1 MSSRGSVGS
10 KASLPVNRGRPGR
23 RRWLVAGAG
32 VLAVAAGA
40 AGLTVATGGD
50 PTQAQALAT
59 TRATRATLTQTVD
72 ASFTLAKDGTSKLG
86 APAGGTVTSV
96 ALTEGKAL
104 EAFAR
109 LAGIDGKAIYGIPSS
124 YPLYRDL
131 AEGDEGPDV
140 AALQKA
146 LAAAGYDPGEADGDF
161 GAGTADALANWQAD
175 QGLDET
181 GRLELATVVAFE
193 PGSVVD
199 TIVVAVG
206 DKVQAGGELATLA
219 PTASVVA
226 TADVSQLDV
235 AKLERGQRVTLTFD
249 ALDGATASGAVDEIA
264 EAATSSEAS
273 AGTSTVVQYAVTVRV
288 GKLPSGA
295 RVGMTGQAAVV
306 TASRRNVVVVPSSAI
321 GGSGDNPTVQVVQ
334 DGTTVTRPVVVG
346 LVTTQG
352 SELLTGVQ
360 AGEEL
365 VTGVAAGDTGA
376 ANQNQQ
382 GGGGFFGPGGAV
394 PGGGGRGGGGGNP

>member
-1 MSSRGSVGS
+1 VKR
-10 KASLPVNRGRPGR
+10 R

-40 AGLTVATGGD
+40 AGLTLATGGD

-86 APAGGTVTSV
+86 APASGTVTSV
-96 ALTEGKAL
+96 ALTEGGTL
-104 EAFAR
+104 NAFAR
-109 LAGIDGKAIYGIPSS
+109 LAGIDGKAVYGIPSS

-140 AALQKA
+140 AALQRA

-161 GAGTADALANWQAD
+161 GTGTADALANWQAD
-175 QGLDET
+175 RGLDET
-181 GRLELATVVAFE
+181 GRLELATFVAFQ

-199 TIVVAVG
+199 TVAVAVG
-206 DKVQAGGELATLA
+206 DKVQAGGELATLV

-235 AKLERGQRVTLTFD
+235 AKLKRGQEATLTFD

-273 AGTSTVVQYAVTVRV
+273 AGTSTVVQYEVTVRV
-288 GKLPSGA
+288 GKLPTGA

-321 GGSGDNPTVQVVQ
+321 GGGSGNPTVQVVQ

-352 SELLTGVQ
+352 SEILTGVQ
-360 AGEEL
+360 AGEVL
-365 VTGVAAGDTGA
+365 VTGLTGGDTGA
-376 ANQNQQ
+376 VNQNQP
-382 GGGGFFGPGGAV
+382 GGGGLFGPGGF
-394 PGGGGRGGGGGNP
+394 PGGGARGGGGGNP

>member
-1 MSSRGSVGS
+1 MKR
-10 KASLPVNRGRPGR
+10 R
-23 RRWLVAGAG
+23 RRWLIAGAG
-32 VLAVAAGA
+32 ILAVAAGA
-40 AGLTVATGGD
+40 AGLTLATGGD

-86 APAGGTVTSV
+86 APASGTVTSV
-96 ALTEGKAL
+96 ALTEGKKL
-104 EAFAR
+104 KAFAR
-109 LAGIDGKAIYGIPSS
+109 LAGIDGKAVYGIPSS

-140 AALQKA
+140 AALQRA
-146 LAAAGYDPGEADGDF
+146 LAAAGYDPGEADGDLD
-161 GAGTADALANWQAD
+161 AGTADALASWQAD
-175 QGLDET
+175 RGLDET
-181 GRLELATVVAFE
+181 GRLELATFVAFQ

-199 TIVVAVG
+199 TVAVAVG

-235 AKLERGQRVTLTFD
+235 AKLKRGQRVTLTFD
-249 ALDGATASGAVDEIA
+249 ALDGATASGVVDEIA

-288 GKLPSGA
+288 DKLPTGA

-306 TASRRNVVVVPSSAI
+306 TASRRNVVVVSSSAI
-321 GGSGDNPTVQVVQ
+321 GGSSENPTVQVVQ

-352 SELLTGVQ
+352 SEILTGVQ
-360 AGEEL
+360 AGEVL
-365 VTGVAAGDTGA
+365 VTGVTGGDTGA
-376 ANQNQQ
+376 VTQNQP
-382 GGGGFFGPGGAV
+382 GGGGVFGPGGF
-394 PGGGGRGGGGGNP
+394 PGGGARGGGGGNP